1 MKNHYLA
8 ILLAAMSFTGM
19 SAQTVLLERGN
30 ATHKAMPN
38 ASRMNRMQVLATDNT
53 PKRAAARASWSLPAP
68 ETFITERPEGTYYVV
83 YRSTTGT
90 VRTQQGYASQVSA
103 DADASAIVVADDGSL
118 YIENPINSFLT
129 ATWIKGHKATGDTI
143 EVDLPQ
149 IMYSE
154 QGSNNNTV
162 YGYAF
167 RLTAIDEEDGRSYVP
182 DEASQTMKYV
192 WRNDSLIKVDDD
204 MLGLCLASGNWIG
217 YGEKESVSRVVRETV
232 AQPQNPDAAKKY
244 VIRSYNGS
252 GEVLHTMRV
261 AVEDNDVYFGGIT
274 EALPDVWVKGKKDG
288 DKVVLDAGQ
297 YMGVDSTMLMHA
309 YLYAYEQ
316 TKEVDGITDSL
327 YIVDTPITFSY
338 NATTDTYSTSQ
349 NLVVNTGNRL
359 LSSYPV
365 DSYIAPVIYAWTD
378 NVGAPSDPKFT
389 SYMPYLDFLGYGG
402 IEFQLS
408 RTDYDDNYL
417 DSDNLYYN
425 LYFDG
430 KVMTFNESEYVD
442 VEGSMTDV
450 PYNFKS
456 YDFEVDGDVR
466 RVYYYT
472 DVTNFGLQ
480 EFYLDGDR
488 RLVSNLVTYNASTG
502 VSENMA
508 AKELKSVVYTDL
520 SGRRVSKPSK
530 GIYVRTVE
538 YADGTR
544 SVNKVLMK

>member
-19 SAQTVLLERGN
+19 SAQTILLERGD
-30 ATHKAMPN
+30 ATHKTMPK
-38 ASRMNRMQVLATDNT
+38 ASRMNRMQVLATDNM
-53 PKRAAARASWSLPAP
+53 PKRAAAKASWSLPAP
-68 ETFITERPEGTYYVV
+68 ETFITERPEGAYYVV
-83 YRSTTGT
+83 YRTTTGT
-90 VRTQQGYASQVSA
+90 VRTQQGYATPVSA
-103 DADASAIVVADDGSL
+103 DADASAIVVADDGTL

-129 ATWIKGHKATGDTI
+129 ETWIKGHKATGDTI

-154 QGSNNNTV
+154 QGSNSTTN

-167 RLTAIDEEDGRSYVP
+167 RLAAIDEADGRSYVP
-182 DEASQTMKYV
+182 DEQSQTMKYV
-192 WRNDSLIKVDDD
+192 WRNDSLIKVDDE

-261 AVEDNDVYFGGIT
+261 AVEGDEVYFGGLT
-274 EALPDVWVKGKKDG
+274 ESLPDVWVKGKKDG
-288 DKVVLDAGQ
+288 DNVVLDAGQ

-316 TKEVDGITDSL
+316 TKEIDGVTDSL

-365 DSYIAPVIYAWTD
+365 DSYIAPVIYAWTE

-402 IEFQLS
+402 IQFELS
-408 RTDYDDNYL
+408 RTDYDGNYL
-417 DSDNLYYN
+417 DPENLYYN

-430 KVMTFNESEYVD
+430 KVMTFNEDEYQGVT
-442 VEGSMTDV
+442 GSMTDV
-450 PYNFKS
+450 PYSFAA
-456 YDFEVDGDVR
+456 YDFEVDGNVR
-466 RVYYYT
+466 RVYFYT
-472 DVTNFGLQ
+472 DVLNFGLQ

-488 RLVSNLVTYNASTG
+488 RLVSNLVTYNVTDG
-502 VSENMA
+502 VSETA
-508 AKELKSVVYTDL
+508 VAKELKSVVYTDL

-544 SVNKVLMK
+544 SIDKVLKK